1 MKFEEIFAI
10 ICIVISIIG
19 LIVGIVI
26 YISIKRQT
34 GNLSRA
40 EIKNKK
46 SSLDD
51 NQPKEPMKAL
61 DSRPRKTNT
70 AEREPIILQRPYT
83 GMLISG
89 GILTFIGGIAF
100 IIFNLLGLNLPFF
113 TVFTFFQIII
123 IFILVA
129 GIVLLVI
136 GIVLTVKSLSHNS
149 KIREA
154 YQDTE
159 WYGNCIYCHS
169 PIHCEI
175 QNFYPH
181 SKYPEGFTHCP
192 ICKKPV
198 SRNALH
204 AVKKGSHEEEELNK
218 QLERIKNV
226 QGLYESKDN
235 HQ

>member
-19 LIVGIVI
+19 LIVGIAV
-26 YISIKRQT
+26 YISIKKQT
-34 GNLSRA
+34 GNISRS
-40 EIKNKK
+40 ELRNKK
-46 SSLDD
+46 RNQD
-51 NQPKEPMKAL
+51 NVQPEKEKKTV
-61 DSRPRKTNT
+61 STTPRKDKN
-70 AEREPIILQRPYT
+70 EDREPIVFQRPYT

-89 GILTFIGGIAF
+89 GILTFIGVIAF
-100 IIFNLLGLNLPFF
+100 IIFNLLGLNVPFF
-113 TVFTFFQIII
+113 TVFTFFQVII

-129 GIVLLVI
+129 GIALLVI
-136 GIVLTVKSLSHNS
+136 GIVLTAKSLSHNS

-169 PIHCEI
+169 SIHCEI

-181 SKYPEGFTHCP
+181 SKYPEGYMHCP

-204 AVKKGSHEEEELNK
+204 ALKKGSHEDL
-218 QLERIKNV
+218 
-226 QGLYESKDN
+226 
-235 HQ
+235 